1 MTETQEFTPET
12 LDEAAAL
19 LVASDATVRPS
30 PEGTTLVGQASEGDR
45 AYTIVLH
52 LERLSELNR
61 LEYDERSGLRI
72 GAAVPYAT
80 LLEFPPVR
88 RLYPLL
94 ADGCAAILRAKLP
107 GHVTP
112 GGSLGRPPLPPDLA
126 LPFCCLRAT
135 TAVLGPHG
143 WSEMAV
149 EALAVAAGRLAIQ
162 PGEFYV
168 DVRLPAPV
176 PRSSGAY
183 LRSTCEGD
191 DLPGGA
197 AVGAFL
203 VMEEDLVTCC
213 GLRLSLCFPPEG
225 PCRVPEVE
233 RLLAGRRL
241 EAAVLEEAGLSA
253 ARWMLRRG
261 AGGGGDL
268 CQRVARL
275 VRHTILEALTRIRTA
290 ALL

>member
-1 MTETQEFTPET
+1 MTESQEFTPET

-19 LVASDATVRPS
+19 LVASEAALHPS
-30 PEGTTLVGQASEGDR
+30 PEGTALVGQAGEGDR

-61 LEYDERSGLRI
+61 LEYDERSGLRM

-94 ADGCAAILRAKLP
+94 VDGCTAILRARLP

-112 GGSLGRPPLPPDLA
+112 GASLGRPPLPPDLA
-126 LPFCCLRAT
+126 LPLCCLRAT
-135 TAVLGPHG
+135 TAVLGPRG

-149 EALAVAAGRLAIQ
+149 EALAVTGGRLGIQ

-168 DVRLPAPV
+168 DVRLPSPV
-176 PRSSGAY
+176 PRSGGAY
-183 LRSTCEGD
+183 IRSSCEGD

-203 VMEEDLVTCC
+203 IMEEDLVTCC
-213 GLRLSLCFPPEG
+213 GLHLILCFPPEA
-225 PCRVPEVE
+225 PCRIPEVE
-233 RLLAGRRL
+233 RFLAGRRL
-241 EAAVLEEAGLSA
+241 ELAGLEEAGLSA
-253 ARWMLRRG
+253 ARRMFRRG
-261 AGGGGDL
+261 AGDGGDL

-275 VRHTILEALTRIRTA
+275 IRHTILEALTRIRA
-290 ALL
+290 AAFL